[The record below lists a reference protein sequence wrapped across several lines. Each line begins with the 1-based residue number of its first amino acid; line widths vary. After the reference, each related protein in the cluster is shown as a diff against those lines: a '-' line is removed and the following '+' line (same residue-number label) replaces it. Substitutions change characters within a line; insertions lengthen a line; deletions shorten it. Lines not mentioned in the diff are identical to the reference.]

1 MDDKTILHCKAIL
14 FDMDGTLVDSSA
26 VIDRAWKWWTARHSI
41 ELAPIMA
48 VQQGRPNRDVLQ
60 EFASHLDIDKEAELF
75 LKFEEEDLQDLAAI
89 PGANEAVREAQG
101 GRWGIVTS
109 ANRTLAE
116 LRLKA
121 TGFAIPE
128 TFISAENIRRGKP
141 DPECYLLG
149 AAALEVEP
157 RDCVVF
163 EDAIAGVQAAKA
175 AGMKVVG
182 VMTNLTEADL
192 AAHIHVPDFRSVRIR
207 VDGNDEFE
215 IEIARNHSL
224 R

>member
-26 VIDRAWKWWTARHSI
+26 VIDRAWKWWTARHSM
-41 ELAPIMA
+41 ELEPIMA
-48 VQQGRPNRDVLQ
+48 VQQGRPNRDVLK

-75 LKFEEEDLQDLAAI
+75 LKFEEEDLQDLVAI

-109 ANRTLAE
+109 ANRSLAE

-121 TGFAIPE
+121 TGFPIPE

-192 AAHIHVPDFRSVRIR
+192 AAHVHVPDFRSVTIR
-207 VDGNDEFE
+207 VDGNGGFE
-215 IEIARNHSL
+215 IEIGREYPL
-224 R
+224 G

>member
-1 MDDKTILHCKAIL
+1 M
-14 FDMDGTLVDSSA
+14 
-26 VIDRAWKWWTARHSI
+26 
-41 ELAPIMA
+41 ELEPIMA

-60 EFASHLDIDKEAELF
+60 EFASHLDIEKEAALF

-89 PGANEAVREAQG
+89 PDANEAVREAQG

-109 ANRTLAE
+109 ANRNLAE

-121 TGFAIPE
+121 TGFPIPE

-192 AAHIHVPDFRSVRIR
+192 AAHVHVPDFRSVTIQRN
-207 VDGNDEFE
+207 GSGEFR
-215 IEIARNHSL
+215 IEISRGSNV